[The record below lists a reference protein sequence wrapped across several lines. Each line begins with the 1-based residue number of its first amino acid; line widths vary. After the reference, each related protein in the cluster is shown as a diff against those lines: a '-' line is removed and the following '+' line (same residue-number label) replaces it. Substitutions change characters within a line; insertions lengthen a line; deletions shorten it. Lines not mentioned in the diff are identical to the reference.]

1 MQLSRQKGGRNTYVY
16 KRLPA
21 WLPAWP
27 IVRVVATAVDVS
39 WPKFSN
45 KPQDA
50 DRLLCTRRRVN
61 LNRVSRARVHTQSVG
76 RSGAFCG
83 FRVCSTY
90 S

>member
-1 MQLSRQKGGRNTYVY
+1 MDGSGSQEEDAIKSAKKGTKY
-16 KRLPA
+16 LCLQTPA

-50 DRLLCTRRRVN
+50 ADCCAPDDDGLT
-61 LNRVSRARVHTQSVG
+61 
-76 RSGAFCG
+76 
-83 FRVCSTY
+83 
-90 S
+90 